1 MLKTFSATKNFKY
14 CAILSVLLVAAGL
27 VALLAAPF
35 GVNLFNL
42 DIDFAGGTSFT
53 YQLNEE
59 VTPDVI
65 DKVED
70 SVADVAGKTVSAVPT
85 GNGTQVLIKT
95 KNLSSEDREKL
106 HEAMKTTFSL
116 EDDARQD
123 VQNVSPAVGKDMQA
137 AAVKSSLVAAL
148 LMLLYITIR
157 FDYKSGFAAV
167 ICLIHDV
174 LVMISAYVIF
184 QLPVNMNFIAAA
196 LTIFG
201 YSINASIIT
210 FDRIRENQKLSR
222 RESYDAIVDKSVRQ
236 SFTRNINTT
245 LTTLFTI
252 VLIIF
257 TGVSSLVN
265 FAIPITVGIVSGAY
279 SSIFVAAPLWA
290 LLKKHQ
296 KKAK

>member
-35 GVNLFNL
+35 GVNPFNL
-42 DIDFAGGTSFT
+42 DSDVAGGTSFT
-53 YQLNEE
+53 SQLGEE

-70 SVADVAGKTVSAVPT
+70 AVAEVAGKNVSAVPT
-85 GNGTQVLIKT
+85 GDGTQVLIKT
-95 KNLSSEDREKL
+95 KSLSSEDREKL
-106 HEAMKTTFSL
+106 HEAMKSAFSL

-157 FDYKSGFAAV
+157 FDFKSGFAAV
-167 ICLIHDV
+167 VCLIHDV

-210 FDRIRENQKLSR
+210 FDRIRENNKLSR
-222 RESYDAIVDKSVRQ
+222 RER
-236 SFTRNINTT
+236 
-245 LTTLFTI
+245 
-252 VLIIF
+252 
-257 TGVSSLVN
+257 
-265 FAIPITVGIVSGAY
+265 
-279 SSIFVAAPLWA
+279 
-290 LLKKHQ
+290 
-296 KKAK
+296 